1 MLLTHRGFIVK
12 QTMTVLY
19 QNTKIQTILLLT
31 ITDSFFP
38 TDPERNAR
46 IFITQVS
53 ITTRLI
59 KDYIFAHK
67 RTVMNPRRSFIMPE
81 WTDWFCHFALQT
93 QWQSKLTKERD
104 SDLSMLNAA
113 VAVNGKSQRSWRCTK
128 TYYQ

>member
-1 MLLTHRGFIVK
+1 
-12 QTMTVLY
+12 MTVLY
-19 QNTKIQTILLLT
+19 QNTKIQTILFLT
-31 ITDSFFP
+31 IADSFVP

-81 WTDWFCHFALQT
+81 WTDCNAKWQNQT

-104 SDLSMLNAA
+104 SDSSMLNAA
-113 VAVNGKSQRSWRCTK
+113 VAVNGKSQRFLRRTK